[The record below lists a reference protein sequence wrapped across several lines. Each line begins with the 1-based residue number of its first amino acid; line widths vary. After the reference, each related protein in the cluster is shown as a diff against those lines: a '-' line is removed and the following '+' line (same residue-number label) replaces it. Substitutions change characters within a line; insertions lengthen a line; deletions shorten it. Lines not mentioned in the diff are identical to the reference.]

1 MASFADAPLDL
12 DAYFARIEYSGG
24 RRPTLETLKGLHFA
38 HATHVPFENLDVML
52 GRAIRI
58 DLEGIQS
65 KLVHARRGGY
75 CFEQNF
81 LLAAALE
88 RLGFRVTLLQARVRF
103 GAQRILPRTHVLLA
117 VDIDDRRWLADCGF
131 RSFGLL
137 EPLPLATGEF
147 RQFAWSYRLAREEA
161 HWVLKAPVGGHWQD
175 LYTFTL
181 EPQYPVD
188 FEPANHYVST
198 HPNSRF
204 VQTLTVQ
211 RVAPERRLVLRNTEL
226 AVSTPE
232 GDTRRSLKDHA
243 ELIELLAAEFG
254 LNFPPGTTLLA
265 VSAWSGPVSHS
276 GADSA
281 TDRRGLRAGN

>member
-1 MASFADAPLDL
+1 MPSFADAPLDL
-12 DAYFARIEYSGG
+12 DAYFARIEYIGA
-24 RRPTLETLKGLHFA
+24 RRATLETLKGLHFA

-58 DLEGIQS
+58 DLEGIQA
-65 KLVHARRGGY
+65 KLINSRRGGY

-88 RLGFRVTLLQARVRF
+88 RLGFRVTLLTARVRL

-117 VDIDDRRWLADCGF
+117 VEIDDRHWLADCGF
-131 RSFGLL
+131 GSFGLL
-137 EPLPLATGEF
+137 EPLPLAEGEF
-147 RQFAWSYRLAREEA
+147 RQFNWSYRLAREEE
-161 HWVLKAPVGGHWQD
+161 HWVLKAPVGGRWQD

-181 EPQYPVD
+181 EPQYPID

-211 RVAPERRLVLRNTEL
+211 HVAPERRLVLRNTEL
-226 AVSTPE
+226 TITTPGE
-232 GDTRRSLKDHA
+232 RDTRQTLKSQS
-243 ELIELLAAEFG
+243 ELIDLLSAEFG
-254 LNFPPGTTLLA
+254 LTFPPETKLLPA
-265 VSAWSGPVSHS
+265 TAWSS
-276 GADSA
+276 
-281 TDRRGLRAGN
+281 